1 MEIKL
6 ADNIRFLRKERKL
19 TQEQFA
25 EVLGVT
31 AGAVYKWE
39 AKLSIP
45 ELDLIVE
52 MADFFDRGQKG
63 LRRNAFRVS
72 RPRREASALP
82 ARAAR

>member
-39 AKLSIP
+39 EKLSIP
-45 ELDLIVE
+45 
-52 MADFFDRGQKG
+52 
-63 LRRNAFRVS
+63 
-72 RPRREASALP
+72 
-82 ARAAR
+82 